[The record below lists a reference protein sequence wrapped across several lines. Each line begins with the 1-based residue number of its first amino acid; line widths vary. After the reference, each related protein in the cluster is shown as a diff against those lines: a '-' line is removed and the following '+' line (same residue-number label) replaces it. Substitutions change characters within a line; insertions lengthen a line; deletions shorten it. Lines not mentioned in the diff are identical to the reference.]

1 MKSSRPFRA
10 RELPPIIPSC
20 LMDKRARDGTFCC
33 KKRNKKKKAATMEYG
48 TNVGYASNFLGVS
61 KIMAITPWAK
71 QQEEMGLSIL
81 GARMTKLTS
90 KEI

>member
-1 MKSSRPFRA
+1 MKSSRRFRA
-10 RELPPIIPSC
+10 RERPPTIPSC

-71 QQEEMGLSIL
+71 QEEEMGLSAWQTRKYK
-81 GARMTKLTS
+81 G
-90 KEI
+90 